1 VADAGTILQMKKRY
15 VDTALEPQTLATYKS
30 LVKQYERFC
39 LQTKVSPWPA
49 QMDVVENCTTW
60 IMYSGK
66 PSSAGNLWSAI
77 NYFQVQEGFPQL
89 VKSNVL
95 RTLHVKALKLA
106 AQTAK
111 PLRDPIPIEAIV
123 AFCNTGSKSNAS
135 FAAKAAIVTVGCRAL
150 LRYKEIANLKIK
162 DVSFINRQLKIE
174 LGTRKNRKQRAA
186 PLHIDPSLND
196 SNSCPVVWMQ
206 RHLGFRL
213 AQGAKPDD
221 FVFTSKFGKIIS
233 YNTITE
239 ILQQVLKCGPYS
251 HLNVSSHSM
260 RITGAVM
267 MMMAGF
273 DNLKIQIMGD
283 WKSDIFLRYLRTIGI
298 AAEQATTRMGF

>member
-1 VADAGTILQMKKRY
+1 MR
-15 VDTALEPQTLATYKS
+15 
-30 LVKQYERFC
+30 
-39 LQTKVSPWPA
+39 
-49 QMDVVENCTTW
+49 
-60 IMYSGK
+60 
-66 PSSAGNLWSAI
+66 
-77 NYFQVQEGFPQL
+77 
-89 VKSNVL
+89 
-95 RTLHVKALKLA
+95 
-106 AQTAK
+106 
-111 PLRDPIPIEAIV
+111 
-123 AFCNTGSKSNAS
+123 
-135 FAAKAAIVTVGCRAL
+135 
-150 LRYKEIANLKIK
+150 
-162 DVSFINRQLKIE
+162 
-174 LGTRKNRKQRAA
+174 
-186 PLHIDPSLND
+186 
-196 SNSCPVVWMQ
+196 
-206 RHLGFRL
+206 RHLDFRL

-251 HLNVSSHSM
+251 HLVVSSHSM